1 MQGNMMKVT
10 MECDLAMG
18 HMLVLMQV
26 DWPYHE
32 CQQTEIIQRIRQ
44 RGSFTYALFTKYIV
58 VPDIV
63 DEFMLLSTE
72 NVPLDILPPSS
83 NQMLK

>member
-1 MQGNMMKVT
+1 MVLVT

-18 HMLVLMQV
+18 HMLVLMQL
-26 DWPYHE
+26 DWPQHE
-32 CQQTEIIQRIRQ
+32 ALQAEVIQRIRQ
-44 RGSFTYALFTKYIV
+44 RGSFTYALFTKYII

-63 DEFMLLSTE
+63 DDFMLLSTE

-83 NQMLK
+83 SQILK